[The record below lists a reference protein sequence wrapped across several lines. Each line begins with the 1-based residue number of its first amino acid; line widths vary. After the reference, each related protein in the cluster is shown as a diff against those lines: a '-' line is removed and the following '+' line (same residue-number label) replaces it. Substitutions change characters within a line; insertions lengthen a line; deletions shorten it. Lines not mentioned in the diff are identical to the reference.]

1 MQTCSL
7 MIYFLIHSLLYNMI
21 GMPTQEV
28 EKAPLPK
35 YRMELVYIFDGDQT
49 EYLFVIG
56 NSGFKTVVAL
66 KKFIESLPEG
76 TTLEWAPGCMRQ
88 GDEPLLSSEEEMEA
102 FKSYCQEK
110 GIKFVLIPSG

>member
-1 MQTCSL
+1 MQTYGL
-7 MIYFLIHSLLYNMI
+7 IIYFLFHSLLFNTF
-21 GMPTQEV
+21 GMLAQEV

-66 KKFIESLPEG
+66 KKFIASLPEG
-76 TTLEWAPGCMRQ
+76 TMLEWAPGCMRQ
-88 GDEPLLSSEEEMEA
+88 GGEPLLSSEEEMEA
-102 FKSYCQEK
+102 FKSY
-110 GIKFVLIPSG
+110 